1 MLSLVDDSSWELSS
15 TRAANTFF
23 FMHSHSPS
31 AVPGLVR
38 AFAADALAVRVYE
51 QQADLALDAAKQ
63 AQACLLDVINRNGS
77 AAVILATG
85 NSQLQ
90 FLDAL
95 VPLGGVDWSRVTLFH
110 MDEYLGISDH
120 HGASFRRYMR
130 ERVEARV
137 KPRAFHYLAGDAL
150 LPLSECERYSR
161 LLTVQPID
169 LCCLGI
175 GENGH
180 IAFND
185 PPVADFLDPHKV
197 KLVKLDESC
206 RLQQVG
212 EGHFPNLDAVP
223 QYAFTLTIPML
234 CSARKMLCIVPER
247 RKAQAVHDS
256 LKGPIGTACP
266 VATLLWKILIFRYK
280 SFWMQLL
287 WTYIYRPKKTE
298 RYYDLVV
305 LWRLKLLMNDQ
316 EINGI
321 YFHLVKKLS
330 LESIVR

>member
-1 MLSLVDDSSWELSS
+1 
-15 TRAANTFF
+15 
-23 FMHSHSPS
+23 MHSSSPS
-31 AVPGLVR
+31 VALGLTR
-38 AFAADALAVRVYE
+38 AFAADALAVRIYDT
-51 QQADLALDAAKQ
+51 QSNLAADAAKQ
-63 AQACLLDVINRNGS
+63 AQVCLNDVLHRNGS

-95 VPLGGVDWSRVTLFH
+95 VELGGVDWLRVTLFH
-110 MDEYLGISDH
+110 MDEYLGITDQH
-120 HGASFRRYMR
+120 RASFRRYMR

-137 KPRAFHYLAGDAL
+137 KPRKFHYLAGDAL
-150 LPLSECERYSR
+150 LPLSECERYSH
-161 LLTVQPID
+161 LLAAQPID

-185 PPVADFLDPHKV
+185 PPVADFSDPHKV
-197 KLVKLDESC
+197 KLVKLDEAC

-234 CSARKMLCIVPER
+234 CSARRMLCIVPER

-256 LKGPIGTACP
+256 LKGPIVTACP
-266 VATLLWKILIFRYK
+266 GSFLRRQSHCTLFLDAE
-280 SFWMQLL
+280 SASLL
-287 WTYIYRPKKTE
+287 
-298 RYYDLVV
+298 
-305 LWRLKLLMNDQ
+305 
-316 EINGI
+316 
-321 YFHLVKKLS
+321 
-330 LESIVR
+330 